1 MNSREN
7 AMSSLNERLQE
18 VQADLRTIG
27 LRHNF
32 REQKQE
38 GTRLHLL
45 EDHVAMIARALNI
58 LIEAHEKGAL

>member
-1 MNSREN
+1 MPT
-7 AMSSLNERLQE
+7 LNEQLQE
-18 VQADLRTIG
+18 AQGDLRTIA

-32 REQKQE
+32 REQKME
-38 GTRLHLL
+38 TTRLHLL